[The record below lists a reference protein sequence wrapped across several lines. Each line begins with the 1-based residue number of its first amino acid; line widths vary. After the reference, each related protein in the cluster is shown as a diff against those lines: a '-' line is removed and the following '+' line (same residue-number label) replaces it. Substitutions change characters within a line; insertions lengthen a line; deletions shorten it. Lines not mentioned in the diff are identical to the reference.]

1 MLKTIS
7 AALLAASM
15 IAAPAFAAGTGKT
28 AQTSTVKS
36 EQAINGT
43 QDNTGVKA
51 SAKTTAKAG
60 AKTAAKTSAKSGAL
74 NANAKMRRHHHKF
87 HKVSALKSKKTH
99 AKIGFNGTV
108 KSKPGNTNLSK
119 VNLGKNKTHVSK
131 IHANK
136 AHSKVSFKHAA
147 PAIKRG

>member
-15 IAAPAFAAGTGKT
+15 IAAPAFAAGTGNA

-36 EQAINGT
+36 EQATTNST
-43 QDNTGVKA
+43 QVNTGAKA
-51 SAKTTAKAG
+51 S

-74 NANAKMRRHHHKF
+74 NANAKMRRHHHKS
-87 HKVSALKSKKTH
+87 HKISALKSKKTH
-99 AKIGFNGTV
+99 AKVGFNGAI

-119 VNLGKNKTHVSK
+119 TSLNKVNLGKNRTHVSK

-136 AHSKVSFKHAA
+136 SHSKVSFKHTA